1 MSNWLPTV
9 NIIMD
14 CFQLI
19 HIAGVVVLTQM
30 LLHPELYEERYFETY
45 GTAPRSGKY
54 LIGQHMCVGFSW
66 CLCCCTNLPIM
77 FLYDLFS

>member
-1 MSNWLPTV
+1 MSPWLPIV
-9 NIIMD
+9 NIIVMD

-54 LIGQHMCVGFSW
+54 CIGQHVCVGFS
-66 CLCCCTNLPIM
+66 
-77 FLYDLFS
+77 

>member
-1 MSNWLPTV
+1 MCKVGPHEPLAANFT
-9 NIIMD
+9 NIIVMD

-30 LLHPELYEERYFETY
+30 LLHPELYEEKYFETY

-54 LIGQHMCVGFSW
+54 LISQHVCVGF
-66 CLCCCTNLPIM
+66 
-77 FLYDLFS
+77 